1 MDLITE
7 NMVSF
12 DEDED
17 STDSVFRRIAQILKS
32 EGRVLNADMI
42 FEDLKEREGIIPTAM
57 GDGIAIPHALSD
69 AVLTESI
76 VILRLTN
83 PIQWTKEEQVKHV
96 FSIAVPKSNA
106 NQVHLKILS
115 NLARQLL
122 DDKIRKVLFTSKSKR
137 QIIDQILRTTV

>member
-7 NMVSF
+7 NLVSF
-12 DEDED
+12 DEDKD

-32 EGRVLNADMI
+32 EGRVLNEDMV
-42 FEDLKEREGIIPTAM
+42 FTDLKEREGIIPTAM

-83 PIQWTKEEQVKHV
+83 PIQWTKDEQVKHV

-115 NLARQLL
+115 NIARQLL
-122 DDKIRKVLFTSKSKR
+122 DNQIRRVLFTSKSKR
-137 QIIDQILRTTV
+137 RIVEQILKTTL

>member
-12 DEDED
+12 DEDKH

-32 EGRVLNADMI
+32 EGRVLNEDMI

-69 AVLTESI
+69 SVLTESI

-83 PIQWTKEEQVKHV
+83 PIQWTKDEQVKYV

-115 NLARQLL
+115 NIARQLL
-122 DDKIRKVLFTSKSKR
+122 DNKIRRVLFTSKSKR
-137 QIIDQILRTTV
+137 RIIEQILKTTI